1 MSIGQRPRVLIADDF
16 PDLKTAIGRLL
27 EGDCEVIGSVD
38 DGGAL
43 LEAATRLQP
52 DLIVLD
58 LNIPTVNGLKACRQ
72 ITRANP
78 DIKVILVTAD
88 MDSTIMRLALEAGAS
103 AFIAKQA
110 IAEDLLP
117 AIKRAC
123 GDTEVTP
130 S

>member
-1 MSIGQRPRVLIADDF
+1 LPDRPRVLIADDF
-16 PDLKTAIGRLL
+16 PDLMTAIGRLL
-27 EGDCEVIGSVD
+27 EGDCQVVGSVD

-58 LNIPTVNGLKACRQ
+58 LNIPTVNGLQACRQ
-72 ITRANP
+72 IIRANP
-78 DIKVILVTAD
+78 HIKVILVTAD

-123 GDTEVTP
+123 AETQA
-130 S
+130 